1 MPFSRFLE
9 DSWCGRGEGGEEW
22 GWALSVLCS
31 KTTTIC
37 HLKLCSPL
45 PPLTPTNKFTT
56 RTLQQILHSDT
67 LDYCV
72 NTNAPRPL

>member
-31 KTTTIC
+31 KTTIC
-37 HLKLCSPL
+37 HLKLCSPCL
-45 PPLTPTNKFTT
+45 
-56 RTLQQILHSDT
+56 R
-67 LDYCV
+67 
-72 NTNAPRPL
+72 